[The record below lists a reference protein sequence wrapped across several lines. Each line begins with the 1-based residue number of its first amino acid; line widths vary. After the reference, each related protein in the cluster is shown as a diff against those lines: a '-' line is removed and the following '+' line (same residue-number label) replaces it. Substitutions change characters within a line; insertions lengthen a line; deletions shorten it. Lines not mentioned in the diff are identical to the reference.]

1 MNHVLD
7 GDPDQPCKGAIFRGK
22 DMPDDLLPWAVQRQ
36 LNRWRCCL
44 GCGLWWAQGSI
55 TWGAYWHNLANTT
68 EPSMCGSDATFLSNY
83 FDRLFLFRTQNWFD
97 FMSDKFGHI
106 LQVMLIW

>member
-36 LNRWRCCL
+36 LNWWRCCL
-44 GCGLWWAQGSI
+44 GCGLWWAQGSMCYLGCI
-55 TWGAYWHNLANTT
+55 LAQSGEYNWTVHVRQRCNLFVKLLWPLVPVQNT
-68 EPSMCGSDATFLSNY
+68 
-83 FDRLFLFRTQNWFD
+83 
-97 FMSDKFGHI
+97 K
-106 LQVMLIW
+106 LIWFY